1 MESSIDDLSSGGT
14 SSGPRTEEGAVRK
27 VLTDALDLRLA
38 RVRDA
43 DESEQLQSF
52 T

>member
-1 MESSIDDLSSGGT
+1 MGLAIDDLFEGGT

-27 VLTDALDLRLA
+27 VLTDALDLRFA
-38 RVRDA
+38 RTQDA